1 MTREEREYFYRKL
14 QKMFAEWAASHET
27 TPDVNNALIKTF
39 ADRYMGS
46 VTGQQPLPQEL
57 FRVFLSELKLPSGGQ
72 SADDILISS
81 MRKDIEDNKKNI
93 GTMNFG
99 PSLEEHDNITGA
111 IARLGEIVGETDH
124 GEMDKDFMG
133 NMSIL
138 SYLKFIDTV
147 LDVRELE
154 HLNGDSDD
162 TTASILLRYF
172 SQISALQKLVGA
184 GDWGNNFIDGD
195 NLSFCVEELSRYL
208 GYADDWT
215 TQSKYTTVYNAID
228 SITNSISSLS
238 SRVVELENDC
248 GASDGELKGLTTGQ
262 AFDYLITKINDLH
275 ALLK

>member
-72 SADDILISS
+72 SVDDILISS
-81 MRKDIEDNKKNI
+81 MKEAIEAINKKI
-93 GTMNFG
+93 GSMNFG
-99 PSLEEHDNITGA
+99 PSLEDQETISGA
-111 IARLGEIVGETDH
+111 INTLGVIVGDLDN
-124 GEMDKDFMG
+124 GDADIDFLRG
-133 NMSIL
+133 KSIL
-138 SYLKFIDTV
+138 EKVKSLDT
-147 LDVRELE
+147 
-154 HLNGDSDD
+154 
-162 TTASILLRYF
+162 
-172 SQISALQKLVGA
+172 LVGA
-184 GDWGNNFIDGD
+184 GNWGNNFIDGD

-238 SRVVELENDC
+238 SKIDNLQNDC

-262 AFDYLITKINDLH
+262 ALDYLITKINDLH

>member
-27 TPDVNNALIKTF
+27 TPDVGNALIKTF

-57 FRVFLSELKLPSGGQ
+57 FRVFLRELKLPSGGE
-72 SADDILISS
+72 STDDILISG
-81 MRKDIEDNKKNI
+81 MRKDIENAKKHI
-93 GTMNFG
+93 GSMDFG
-99 PSLEEHDNITGA
+99 SSLEDQETISGA
-111 IARLGEIVGETDH
+111 IAALGNVVGDTDN
-124 GEMDKDFMG
+124 GDMDTDFMG
-133 NMSIL
+133 NHSIL
-138 SYLKFIDTV
+138 SYLKFMDTV

-154 HLNGDSDD
+154 HMTMGNED
-162 TTASILLRYF
+162 TIASILYNHVIKIKSLDT
-172 SQISALQKLVGA
+172 LVGSGNW
-184 GDWGNNFIDGD
+184 GDNFVDGD
-195 NLSFCVEELSRYL
+195 NLSACVEELSRYL
-208 GYADDWT
+208 GYADDWA

-238 SRVVELENDC
+238 SKIDNIENDC

-275 ALLK
+275 ELLK